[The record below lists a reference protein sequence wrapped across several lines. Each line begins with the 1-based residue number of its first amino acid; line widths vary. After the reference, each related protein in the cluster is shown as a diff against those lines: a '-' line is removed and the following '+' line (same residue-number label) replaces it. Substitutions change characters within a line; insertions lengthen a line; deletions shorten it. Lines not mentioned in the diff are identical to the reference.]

1 MVKKALAALSF
12 ALSTGVAQ
20 ANSPDAKGGEA
31 SGVDLQRAS
40 EREGAAEEAP
50 IEFTAVFIKSPHGYV
65 GFVEELPGVNSHG
78 RTLDEAREMLGQVAV
93 AVFDAERQRAQE
105 MLAGKECV
113 REPLAMARQTRD
125 GE

>member
-1 MVKKALAALSF
+1 MVKKALAALSL

-20 ANSPDAKGGEA
+20 ASSPGEA
-31 SGVDLQRAS
+31 PGLDSRRAS
-40 EREGAAEEAP
+40 EREIDGGVADQ

-78 RTLDEAREMLGQVAV
+78 RTLDEAREMLGEVAV

-113 REPLAMARQTRD
+113 REPLTMAAQMRG

>member
-1 MVKKALAALSF
+1 MVKKALAAASL
-12 ALSTGVAQ
+12 ALS
-20 ANSPDAKGGEA
+20 
-31 SGVDLQRAS
+31 
-40 EREGAAEEAP
+40 AAEANPQQP

-78 RTLDEAREMLGQVAV
+78 RTLDEAREMLGEVAV

-113 REPLAMARQTRD
+113 REPLTMAAQMRG